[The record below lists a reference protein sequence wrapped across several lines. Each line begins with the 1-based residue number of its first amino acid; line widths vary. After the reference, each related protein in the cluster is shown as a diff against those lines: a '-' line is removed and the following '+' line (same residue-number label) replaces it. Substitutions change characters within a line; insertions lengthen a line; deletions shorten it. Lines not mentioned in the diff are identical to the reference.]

1 MLNDKG
7 LKHGGGFLLT
17 SRDKHAAVLL
27 LAYVDMYPSLVNFC
41 CSNYRI

>member
-17 SRDKHAAVLL
+17 SRDKHAAVLS